1 MRTVAEPGG
10 SQNGGGGDDGGGGG
24 GLKATDEDAP
34 LPLELESEDA
44 TVNVEREDT
53 NGIKYSFGSGGSDD
67 AFLAKVINKQQYNDM
82 NYISAHYYVGDFSV
96 SQAFKAFYIHALFLL
111 LGSPIS
117 SIFVVPIVGLKVA
130 LKRKFLVTCGDLKG
144 RMGRNILSHSYALPL
159 SIAIYCYRNMLSG
172 IYNWCD
178 LYVTTFPIV
187 MYLAYM
193 TLKYGLT
200 DEMEFKVLFQGH
212 KSPFGSKL
220 APMLLQ
226 TGMLGRTPNS
236 MNVYMSQFERTVEG
250 IQAVKVDV
258 FTLTLGLVKERN
270 CPSVVIHNSATSLAS
285 RPRAVS
291 NLAEELSVRKV
302 NSNSLGLAILRG
314 FDMSHGSPFKKSL
327 IRKVHHT
334 ADVVSALYA
343 AARFVGMLLM
353 VETASPKWYEWVIFC
368 VLMFIKLHVLR
379 QWFHHCA
386 LPYALFSK
394 LLYFEMRMGRIIHQL
409 HVHRVQDVVAWQ
421 RLRFALR
428 KSDEETL
435 KYCVVYSAASLTGSI
450 FFTFVLATTAMVD
463 TGAPLL
469 YVLLVLVHVYVA
481 QGLILYALKTGASVN
496 YHTSRHIEEWLKVS
510 SSIIVRVNDLNLSL
524 KNVAPE
530 NLEEEKDRIVE
541 LESTVHE
548 IDVLCKQL
556 KNEIDFGGLRF
567 ASLRMTKVVFKSI
580 FLLYMYQIYYC
591 TIWFVDRD
599 GASNYFFVA

>member
-1 MRTVAEPGG
+1 MRTVAEPGSG
-10 SQNGGGGDDGGGGG
+10 NDSSGGG
-24 GLKATDEDAP
+24 GLNTIDEDAP
-34 LPLELESEDA
+34 LPLESESENA
-44 TVNVEREDT
+44 TVNVKREDT

-67 AFLAKVINKQQYNDM
+67 AFLAKVISKHRYNDM

-130 LKRKFLVTCGDLKG
+130 LKRKFLVTCRDLKG

-159 SIAIYCYRNMLSG
+159 SFAIYCYRDLLSG

-178 LYVTTFPIV
+178 LYLTTFPVV

-200 DEMEFKVLFQGH
+200 EEMEFKVLFQGH

-236 MNVYMSQFERTVEG
+236 MDVYISQFERAVEG
-250 IQAVKVDV
+250 IPAVKADI
-258 FTLTLGLVKERN
+258 FTMTVGLVKERN
-270 CPSVVIHNSATSLAS
+270 CPSVVIHNSATPLTS

-291 NLAEELSVRKV
+291 NPAEALSVRKV

-314 FDMSHGSPFKKSL
+314 FDMSRGLKVSL
-327 IRKVHHT
+327 YNKVHHA
-334 ADVVSALYA
+334 ADAVSALYA
-343 AARFVGMLLM
+343 ATRLVGMLLM
-353 VETASPKWYEWVIFC
+353 PETMSPKWYEWVSFC
-368 VLMFIKLHVLR
+368 VLMFIKLNVLR

-394 LLYFEMRMGRIIHQL
+394 LLYFEMRMGRVIHQL
-409 HVHRVQDVVAWQ
+409 HVNRVRDVVAWQ

-428 KSDEETL
+428 KSDDETL

-450 FFTFVLATTAMVD
+450 FFTFLLATTAMMD
-463 TGAPLL
+463 TGATLL

-481 QGLILYALKTGASVN
+481 QGLVLYALRTGASVN

-510 SSIIVRVNDLNLSL
+510 SSIIVRTNDLNLSL

-541 LESTVHE
+541 LESTVRE

-567 ASLRMTKVVFKSI
+567 ASLRMTKVVFKSM
-580 FLLYMYQIYYC
+580 FLLYMYQIYYSAV
-591 TIWFVDRD
+591 WFVDRD